1 LVVVYTEAAEILLL
15 RRHSP
20 FDFWQSVT
28 GSLHENEAPAD
39 AARRELQEESGLI
52 EEGEFHDAGIS
63 RHFVIDPRWRD
74 QYPQGVTEN
83 VEHEWQYRLPAKPEI
98 RINPGEHSEY
108 CWMSLSDAVDTV
120 WSWTNKEAL
129 RNLQVNPS

>member
-1 LVVVYTEAAEILLL
+1 MVVVYTEAAEILLL

-28 GSLHENEAPAD
+28 GSLHEDEAPAD
-39 AARRELQEESGLI
+39 AARRELQEETGLT
-52 EEGEFHDAGIS
+52 EEGEFHDAGVS
-63 RHFVIDPRWRD
+63 RRFVIDPRWRD
-74 QYPQGVTEN
+74 QYPPGVTEN
-83 VEHEWQYRLPAKPEI
+83 VEHEWQYRLPVKQQI

-108 CWMSLSDAVDTV
+108 CWLPLTDAVDAV

-129 RNLQVNPS
+129 QKLHVNPS

>member
-28 GSLHENEAPAD
+28 GSLHEDEAPAD
-39 AARRELQEESGLI
+39 AARRELQEETGLT
-52 EEGEFHDAGIS
+52 EEGAFHDAGIS
-63 RHFVIDPRWRD
+63 RRFVIDLRWCD

-83 VEHEWQYRLPAKPEI
+83 IEHEWQYRPLT
-98 RINPGEHSEY
+98 
-108 CWMSLSDAVDTV
+108 DAVDAV

-129 RNLQVNPS
+129 RNLQGRLF